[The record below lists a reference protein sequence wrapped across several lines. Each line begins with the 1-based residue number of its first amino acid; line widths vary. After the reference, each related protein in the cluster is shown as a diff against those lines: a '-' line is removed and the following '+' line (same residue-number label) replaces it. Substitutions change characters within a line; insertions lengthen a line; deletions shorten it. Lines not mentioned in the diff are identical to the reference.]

1 MNPLD
6 KIVSQGVKEIL
17 EEDLGSRTYKKVEK
31 ELDETFGISVLEAA
45 SDFAKLDIVLRTLFG
60 KHSAK
65 METKIFKRILKIE
78 KKDEESLI
86 IKDSNT
92 ATKIFESYGDP
103 IKKNILEVLQKYPKS
118 IPEAINEVNH
128 PQAST
133 YRRAK
138 ELIQDGLL
146 AMAGHTQAK
155 DGRKVNEYTT
165 TLNRA
170 TFDFQ
175 DKGLS
180 VIIKLNNKF
189 SKDSFAL
196 SAILKE

>member
-17 EEDLGSRTYKKVEK
+17 EEDLGSRTYKKVEE

-45 SDFAKLDIVLRTLFG
+45 SDFSKLDIVLRTLFG

-65 METKIFKRILKIE
+65 MEVKIFRRILKIE
-78 KKDEESLI
+78 KKEKDEASLI
-86 IKDSNT
+86 IKDPHT
-92 ATKIFESYGDP
+92 ASKIFESYGDP

-146 AMAGHTQAK
+146 TMVGHTQAK
-155 DGRKVNEYTT
+155 DGRK
-165 TLNRA
+165 
-170 TFDFQ
+170 
-175 DKGLS
+175 S
-180 VIIKLNNKF
+180 
-189 SKDSFAL
+189 
-196 SAILKE
+196 